1 MKFNLLYPTSFSLVL
16 GVYFTLLSFQESPE
30 IQLLGEWKEVSW
42 EYEKLDSLISDE
54 SFDYM
59 LTDHIKSQISKN
71 LIIHKAE
78 IWNFVD
84 EHTLQMK
91 NNDSQNSLKWTL
103 KGRGNILQIHGSEGI
118 MEYYV
123 IQELSADRMVLHF
136 SFDMQL
142 RGIVKMTFERL
153 STKKA

>member
-71 LIIHKAE
+71 LIIHEAE

-84 EHTLQMK
+84 EHTLEMK
-91 NNDSQNSLKWTL
+91 SSNTQNSLNWTL
-103 KGRGNILQIHGSEGI
+103 KGRGNVLQINGSGGVIEHYI
-118 MEYYV
+118 
-123 IQELSADRMVLHF
+123 IQEISPNRMVLHF
-136 SFDMQL
+136 NSDMQV

-153 STKKA
+153 STKQA

>member
-16 GVYFTLLSFQESPE
+16 GVYFTLLSFQKSPE
-30 IQLLGEWKEVSW
+30 TQLLGEWKEVSW
-42 EYEKLDSLISDE
+42 EYEKLDSLITDE

-71 LIIHKAE
+71 LIIHEAE

-84 EHTLQMK
+84 EHTLEMK
-91 NNDSQNSLKWTL
+91 SNKSQNSLNWTL
-103 KGRGNILQIHGSEGI
+103 KGRGNILQINGSGGVV
-118 MEYYV
+118 EYYI
-123 IQELSADRMVLHF
+123 IQEISPNRMVLHF
-136 SFDMQL
+136 NSDMQV

-153 STKKA
+153 STKQA